1 MLSGRVGKKSAAP
14 PKLNDAKIIPEIE
27 EVVTH
32 HNDSKIEEI
41 LQEREP
47 KAFMKH
53 FRSVLE
59 RFEIP
64 HECKTIILIYFF
76 FSDRHWYQPPLWR
89 LGSNEIAWKDWG

>member
-1 MLSGRVGKKSAAP
+1 MLSDRAGKKSAAP
-14 PKLNDAKIIPEIE
+14 PKLNEAKILPEIE

-41 LQEREP
+41 LEGRDP

-64 HECKTIILIYFF
+64 HERKSGI
-76 FSDRHWYQPPLWR
+76 
-89 LGSNEIAWKDWG
+89 

>member
-1 MLSGRVGKKSAAP
+1 MLGDRAGKKSAAP
-14 PKLNDAKIIPEIE
+14 PRLNDAKIIPEIE

-41 LQEREP
+41 LKERDP

-59 RFEIP
+59 RYEIP
-64 HECKTIILIYFF
+64 HECKGRI
-76 FSDRHWYQPPLWR
+76 
-89 LGSNEIAWKDWG
+89 